1 MRTSELCIGD
11 WVQARLVTIEGEE
24 RLSPPMYIVAIGEGW
39 VHTRV
44 DPEQGDPDEY
54 DIEDIRPI
62 RLTEEFMHL
71 NFVGWE
77 DHEPGWWYR
86 FLTGSSECPDEG
98 VDVLFRDD
106 VAIFS
111 YWNDVTIESQRTI
124 NVRARSVHEL
134 QHLLRFSGIEDEIKI
149 PRSL

>member
-1 MRTSELCIGD
+1 MKTSELRVGD

-39 VHTRV
+39 VQTRV

-62 RLTEEFMHL
+62 RLTEDFIRL
-71 NFVGWE
+71 N
-77 DHEPGWWYR
+77 
-86 FLTGSSECPDEG
+86 LTEWLDYDPVWSLVLNRADSG
-98 VDVLFRDD
+98 VPTEVIGVLWKNGLARVNYWREVSGAVVRD
-106 VAIFS
+106 
-111 YWNDVTIESQRTI
+111 TTI
-124 NVRARSVHEL
+124 NASYVHEL
-134 QHLLRFSGIEDEIKI
+134 QHLLRFAGIEDEIKI